1 MRYNSLLYQ
10 ENAPAGWRYTSNS
23 KVSDRLNLHQSLL
36 LRRVSGRSKS
46 NLVATYELQGLVY
59 AVQTLAS

>member
-36 LRRVSGRSKS
+36 LRVSGRSNS
-46 NLVATYELQGLVY
+46 NLVATYELQGLDY